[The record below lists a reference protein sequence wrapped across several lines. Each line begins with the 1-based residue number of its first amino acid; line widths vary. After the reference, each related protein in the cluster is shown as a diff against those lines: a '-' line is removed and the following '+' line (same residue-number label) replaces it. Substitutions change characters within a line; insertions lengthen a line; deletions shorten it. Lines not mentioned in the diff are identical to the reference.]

1 MKPHQNKAVE
11 KSFLISL
18 GLTSFTFLFELIGGI
33 LSGSLALISDS
44 AHVFLDVFAL
54 GISYFA
60 LRISSRPPDDRH
72 SFGFH
77 RIEVLAALVNGIT
90 LMLISIGI
98 FYESWQRWLNP
109 TEIKPLS
116 MLWVAVLGLGIN
128 LLVARLLHKHEEPNQ
143 AKNNPSAHVHSTG
156 ESISS
161 NRKDLNIHSAYLH
174 VIGDAI
180 SSVGVI
186 LAAALIYFTSWTWVD
201 PLMSVIIGIIILVGS
216 FRVLRSSIHI
226 LVEGVP
232 EGISVR
238 EVLHTLKS
246 IKGVR
251 DVHDLHIWNIC
262 SGHVALS
269 AHITVDEEH
278 DWKQDDIILT
288 ANRELIDHF
297 QINHTTIQLETTP
310 CAQPSC

>member
-1 MKPHQNKAVE
+1 MKPHQSKATE

-18 GLTSFTFLFELIGGI
+18 GLTSFTFLFELVGGI
-33 LSGSLALISDS
+33 LSGSLALISNS

-60 LRISSRPPDDRH
+60 LRVSSRPPDDRH

-77 RIEVLAALVNGIT
+77 RIEVLAAFINGIT
-90 LMLISIGI
+90 LLLISLGI
-98 FYESWQRWLNP
+98 FYEALQRWINP

-116 MLWVAVLGLGIN
+116 MLWVAILGLVIN
-128 LLVARLLHKHEEPNQ
+128 VLVARILHKHEHHTEP
-143 AKNNPSAHVHSTG
+143 PSLTSDGLHNLENG
-156 ESISS
+156 SIS
-161 NRKDLNIHSAYLH
+161 RKDLNIHSAYLH

-186 LAAALIYFTSWTWVD
+186 IAAILIYFTNWTWVD
-201 PLMSVIIGIIILVGS
+201 PLMSVLIGFIILFGS
-216 FRVLRSSIHI
+216 YRVLRGSVHI

-238 EVLHTLKS
+238 EVMQTLES
-246 IKGVR
+246 IQGVR

-269 AHITVDEEH
+269 AHITIDDNQRLIQDE
-278 DWKQDDIILT
+278 IIHT
-288 ANRELIDHF
+288 ANQTLGNRFNIE
-297 QINHTTIQLETTP
+297 HTTIQLETSP
-310 CAQPSC
+310 CSQPSC

>member
-1 MKPHQNKAVE
+1 MRPHQNKAIE

-77 RIEVLAALVNGIT
+77 RIEVLAAFINGIT
-90 LMLISIGI
+90 LLLISIGI
-98 FYESWQRWLNP
+98 FYEAWQRWINP

-116 MLWVAVLGLGIN
+116 MLWVAILGLGIN
-128 LLVARLLHKHEEPNQ
+128 LFVARTLHKHEGSNDSSSHSSQGSLSQENESR
-143 AKNNPSAHVHSTG
+143 NP
-156 ESISS
+156 
-161 NRKDLNIHSAYLH
+161 KDLNLHSAYLH

-186 LAAALIYFTSWTWVD
+186 LAAILIYFTNWYWVD
-201 PLMSVIIGIIILVGS
+201 PLMSVFIGFIILFGS
-216 FRVLRSSIHI
+216 YRILRGSVHI

-232 EGISVR
+232 EGISIR
-238 EVLHTLKS
+238 EVMQTLES
-246 IKGVR
+246 IQGVQN
-251 DVHDLHIWNIC
+251 VHDLHIWNIC

-269 AHITVDEEH
+269 AHLTIEDNQSLV
-278 DWKQDDIILT
+278 QDDIIHM
-288 ANRELIDHF
+288 ANQTLGNRFNIE
-297 QINHTTIQLETTP
+297 HTTIQLEILP
-310 CAQPSC
+310 CSQPSC

>member
-1 MKPHQNKAVE
+1 LRPHQSKAIE

-18 GLTSFTFLFELIGGI
+18 GLTSFTFLFELVGGI
-33 LSGSLALISDS
+33 ISGSLALISDS

-54 GISYFA
+54 GISYMA
-60 LRISSRPPDDRH
+60 LRISSRPADDRH

-77 RIEVLAALVNGIT
+77 RIEVLAALINGFT
-90 LMLISIGI
+90 LLLISIGI
-98 FYESWQRWLNP
+98 FYEAWQRWLEPN
-109 TEIKPLS
+109 EIKPLS
-116 MLWVAVLGLGIN
+116 MLWVAILGLLIN
-128 LLVARLLHKHEEPNQ
+128 LFVAFILRRNEH
-143 AKNNPSAHVHSTG
+143 SDHVHAGHDHANHPHPSTLP
-156 ESISS
+156 
-161 NRKDLNIHSAYLH
+161 RKDLNVHSAYLH

-186 LAAALIYFTSWTWVD
+186 VAAVLIYFTKANWLD
-201 PLMSVIIGIIILVGS
+201 PLMSVIIGIIILSGS
-216 FRVLRSSIHI
+216 YRVLRGSIHI

-238 EVLHTLKS
+238 EVMHTLES

-269 AHITVDEEH
+269 AHLMLDDNHLERQDE
-278 DWKQDDIILT
+278 IIQS
-288 ANRELIDHF
+288 ANRQLVETY
-297 QINHTTIQLETTP
+297 QIEHTTIQVDIKA
-310 CAQPSC
+310 CSQPSC